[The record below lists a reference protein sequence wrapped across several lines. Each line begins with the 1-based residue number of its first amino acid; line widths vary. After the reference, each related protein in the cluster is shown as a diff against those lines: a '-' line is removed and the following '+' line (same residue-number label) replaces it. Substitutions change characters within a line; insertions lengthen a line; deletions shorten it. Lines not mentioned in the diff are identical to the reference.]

1 MQVLKRKQ
9 LMLVKAQQKIMTV
22 ITITAPT
29 GLLRVHQEVV
39 PINLQELQVE
49 APVAAIPPVAAAVP
63 VAVHLEVVQVAAPAA
78 VVQATA
84 VPVVEVNLEEAVLVA
99 VVPVAEVNLVEAAP
113 AAENLPVVKVQNNV

>member
-1 MQVLKRKQ
+1 
-9 LMLVKAQQKIMTV
+9 MLVKAQQKIMTV

-29 GLLRVHQEVV
+29 VLLRVHQEVV
-39 PINLQELQVE
+39 PINLQELQVD
-49 APVAAIPPVAAAVP
+49 APVAAIPLAVEAP
-63 VAVHLEVVQVAAPAA
+63 VAVNQTVDQAAAPAA

-84 VPVVEVNLEEAVLVA
+84 VPVVEVNLEEAVLAA

>member
-1 MQVLKRKQ
+1 
-9 LMLVKAQQKIMTV
+9 MLVKAQQRIMTV

-29 GLLRVHQEVV
+29 VLLRVHQEVV
-39 PINLQELQVE
+39 PINLQELQVDAPVAAVE
-49 APVAAIPPVAAAVP
+49 APVAVNQTVDQA
-63 VAVHLEVVQVAAPAA
+63 AAPAA

-84 VPVVEVNLEEAVLVA
+84 VPVVKVNLEEAVLAA

>member
-9 LMLVKAQQKIMTV
+9 LMLVKVQQKVMTV

-29 GLLRVHQEVV
+29 VLLRVHQEVV

-49 APVAAIPPVAAAVP
+49 APVAAIPLAVEAP
-63 VAVHLEVVQVAAPAA
+63 VAVNQTADQAAAPAA

-84 VPVVEVNLEEAVLVA
+84 VPLVEVNLEEAVLAA